1 MTADAAFCSEFA
13 IFAGRLADAARIE
26 TLPRFRAGSAV
37 TSKAGASFD
46 PVTDAD
52 REAERVVRGMI
63 GAVYPTHG
71 VIGEEFGA
79 ERPDADYRWVIDPVD
94 GTRAFVCGVST
105 WATLIGLERAGK
117 AELGLIDQPFTDER
131 WIGAGGASVYRRGGA
146 ERRCRTSGVTALAQ
160 ARLSTTDPRREAYF
174 TADEAAAFADLA
186 AKSQV
191 ARFSLDAYAYGLLA
205 IGELDLVV
213 EASLKHHDYCALVSV
228 VEGAGGVITGW
239 EGEPLGG
246 CARGRVIAAATPE
259 LHRVA
264 LDVLNARR

>member
-1 MTADAAFCSEFA
+1 MTADASQYSEFSL
-13 IFAGRLADAARIE
+13 FAGRLADAARVE

-37 TSKAGASFD
+37 VNKAGIWFD

-52 REAERVVRGMI
+52 REAERVVRRMI
-63 GAVYPTHG
+63 SAVYPKHG
-71 VIGEEFGA
+71 IIGEEFGA
-79 ERPDADYRWVIDPVD
+79 ERAEAEYRWVIDPVD

-105 WATLIGLERAGK
+105 WATLIGLECDGRPA
-117 AELGLIDQPFTDER
+117 LGLIDQPFTDER
-131 WIGAGGASVYRRGGA
+131 WVGSLSGARYRRGGE
-146 ERRCRTSGVTALAQ
+146 ERVCKTSGVTELKR

-174 TADEAAAFADLA
+174 TSEEAAAFAAVA

-213 EASLKHHDYCALVSV
+213 ESSLKHHDYCALVAV

-239 EGEPLGG
+239 KGEPLGE
-246 CARGRVIAAATPE
+246 CARGRIVASATKD
-259 LHRVA
+259 LHEAA
-264 LDVLNARR
+264 LDLLKAI